1 MNKVHKSVLVP
12 YPIEKMYEL
21 VERVE
26 DYPQFLPWCAG
37 VHIRE
42 QSANQ
47 LVATLQIAFKGVR
60 QSFTTRNIHTPPH
73 SMKMYFVEGPF
84 KKLEGTWEFIE
95 LDQQACKIEFNLEY
109 GFSNIVL
116 EKLIGP
122 MFNMI
127 ANTFIDGFVQ
137 RAEELYGHH

>member
-1 MNKVHKSVLVP
+1 MTKVYKSVLVP
-12 YPIEKMYEL
+12 YSVEKMYEL

-37 VHIRE
+37 VNIRE
-42 QSANQ
+42 QSTNQ
-47 LVATLQIAFKGVR
+47 LVATLHIAFKGIR

-73 SMKMYFVEGPF
+73 LMKMYFVDGPF

-127 ANTFIDGFVQ
+127 ANTFIDGFVH
-137 RAEELYGHH
+137 RAEELYGRH